1 MRCGPPL
8 TTSVIHNLPHFLGL
22 MLKQLLK
29 RPYYPII
36 IEGENSFSLGKIT
49 EKMENSVT
57 IKFTN
62 TDGDI

>member
-1 MRCGPPL
+1 MWASSDHISDP
-8 TTSVIHNLPHFLGL
+8 HNPPHFLGL

-29 RPYYPII
+29 RSYCPII
-36 IEGENSFSLGKIT
+36 IEGENSFSLSKIT